1 MIGKISGVITDMSE
15 EFSQV
20 SVRVDTQPV
29 DVNQP
34 RRAPKASNLRA
45 SLTESGVTP
54 DQVRDRLN
62 CYVAGMR
69 PGSRHNALKGAVRF
83 MQWYTGEQTIG
94 DLVVSQG
101 ITLEGIRRNFDK
113 LAGVALNDTF
123 NSEHT
128 LGDIIGFTIENPVK
142 SKRSQKQTA
151 ELARAGMIGVELAS
165 VDNATRPRVVL
176 PGETPLDDPIL
187 SWQADALCAQT
198 DPEVFFPE
206 KGESSEQAKKTCAL
220 CEVKEDCRAYALC
233 NGETFGVW
241 GGLSESELRQITS
254 PNYLEDTA

>member
-29 DVNQP
+29 DVKQLG
-34 RRAPKASNLRA
+34 RAPRASNVRA
-45 SLTESGVTP
+45 SLTESGVTHA
-54 DQVRDRLN
+54 QVRDRLN
-62 CYVAGMR
+62 CYVAEMR
-69 PGSRHNALKGAVRF
+69 PGSRHHALKGAVRF

-101 ITLEGIRRNFDK
+101 ITLEGIRRSFDK
-113 LAGVALNDTF
+113 LAGVALNHTY

-128 LGDIIGFTIENPVK
+128 LGDIIGFTMENPVE
-142 SKRSQKQTA
+142 SKNSQKRTA
-151 ELARAGMIGVELAS
+151 GLARAGMIGVELAS
-165 VDNATRPRVVL
+165 VDNATRQRAVL
-176 PGETPLDDPIL
+176 PGETSLDDPIL

-198 DPEVFFPE
+198 DPEAFFPE
-206 KGESSEQAKKTCAL
+206 KGESTEQAKKVCAV
-220 CEVKEDCRAYALC
+220 CKVQENCRAYALS
-233 NGETFGVW
+233 NDEKFGVW